1 MVYKWRTV
9 GFSADPGKVGSE
21 LETIE
26 ELTNYSVVDK
36 ARDKN
41 TELHKCFEWDDSIA
55 GEKYRLQQANCLL
68 ASISIVIEKGNE
80 EKCVRKYV
88 NIKTTEDKKLFK
100 DIVKVME
107 NDEEYLQLLDKAE
120 RDFIGYKQR
129 YEELI
134 QIKDLKEI
142 IFRNMR

>member
-9 GFSADPGKVGSE
+9 GFSANPNKVGAE

-41 TELHKCFEWDDSIA
+41 TELHKCFEWDNSIA
-55 GEKYRLQQANCLL
+55 GEKYRLQQANHLL
-68 ASISIVIEKGNE
+68 SSLSITVEENNE

-88 NIKTTEDKKLFK
+88 NVKTTEDKRVFK
-100 DIVKVME
+100 DIVKVVE
-107 NDEEYLQLLDKAE
+107 NNEEYIQLLDKAE
-120 RDFIGYKQR
+120 REFIGYKQR

-134 QIKDLKEI
+134 KMKDLKDI
-142 IFRNMR
+142 IFRNI